1 MPGDTALETL
11 RDLSTVLGSLRS
23 HQEEARLLRT
33 THRLLKCFLFF
44 DVCYLISGVTLISL
58 ALTSQ
63 VEGGKFT
70 MITYG
75 GILGVFASISALC
88 NSLAHHGLRSWK
100 RLLLLPWLI
109 FFLVVQVIITLH
121 LSHNIYF
128 PRVQWRHLL
137 LFLANIAV
145 LTSWR
150 QMYSL
155 FIMMK
160 QQRPQERDVES
171 VVRECLRPLPQQ
183 LIVKDSPPKYDE
195 LGQQDSPPPEYQEES
210 QDLHHQES
218 PPPEYQECLQED
230 HQNLTSWRD
239 W

>member
-1 MPGDTALETL
+1 MPGETALETL
-11 RDLSTVLGSLRS
+11 RDLSRALWSLRS

-33 THRLLKCFLFF
+33 TYSLLRCFLFF

-63 VEGGKFT
+63 VDSGRDT
-70 MITYG
+70 MIMYG

-88 NSLAHHGLRSWK
+88 NSLANHGLRSWK

-145 LTSWR
+145 FTSWR
-150 QMYSL
+150 QMYSQ

-160 QQRPQERDVES
+160 QQRPQEMDVES

-183 LIVKDSPPKYDE
+183 PIVKDPPPKYDE
-195 LGQQDSPPPEYQEES
+195 LGQQDTPPPYYQEES

-218 PPPEYQECLQED
+218 PPPDYQESLHEQ
-230 HQNLTSWRD
+230 HQHQKL
-239 W
+239 